1 MTKSSSLCQRKTPSA
16 SSVARPASLVFTLS
30 SSSARSTSS
39 ANASC
44 LATRS
49 RTSNAI
55 VLACEIGISEHG
67 TTLRRG
73 RAMTIQEGSESV
85 SESQFHRSRQQ
96 RALLDTNLESAAMLP
111 VVENAIYECRRIEA
125 LLPAFTHERMPP

>member
-1 MTKSSSLCQRKTPSA
+1 
-16 SSVARPASLVFTLS
+16 
-30 SSSARSTSS
+30 
-39 ANASC
+39 
-44 LATRS
+44 
-49 RTSNAI
+49 
-55 VLACEIGISEHG
+55 
-67 TTLRRG
+67 
-73 RAMTIQEGSESV
+73 MTIQEGSESV